1 MKSRLYPNGKRH
13 GCHLRS
19 IVPMLAATLTG
30 RRNGSKILSMKT
42 KTSVSLSEEL
52 LRAIDAQPGSRSEFV
67 EAAAW
72 AYLARKTREDRYR
85 KEVALLIENAD
96 WLNAETADAMAYQAE
111 P

>member
-1 MKSRLYPNGKRH
+1 M
-13 GCHLRS
+13 
-19 IVPMLAATLTG
+19 TG
-30 RRNGSKILSMKT
+30 VLNGSKIVGMKI

-52 LRAIDAQPGSRSEFV
+52 LEAVDAQPGSRSEFL

-72 AYLARKTREDRYR
+72 AYLARKTREERYR
-85 KEVALLIENAD
+85 REVALLNENAD